1 MEEGVSVLRTK
12 LFSPSRTLLGGF
24 VVIILLGT
32 GLLMLPAASAS
43 GQPLSFLDALF
54 MATSAA
60 CVTGLA
66 VVDVGGDLSR
76 FGQTIVLLLIQI
88 GGLGFMTFAVLIFL
102 MLGKKISFQ
111 QRLYIQESLQQ
122 PTVEG
127 VVRLAIWVFV
137 IAFAFQAAGTA
148 VLFVRWYPEYGGEAL
163 FLALF
168 HAVAAFNNAGL
179 SLWPDSLMRYG
190 ADPVINGTVSA
201 LVFLGSLGF
210 TVLMDIG
217 QHHRWSRFSLHTKV
231 VLVTTFVLLGI
242 GATLLFLIELCNPSS
257 QTMTWPERLW
267 GAFFQSV
274 SRTSGFYTWD
284 IGTLLPTSQ
293 LLLMVLM
300 FIGASPGSTGS
311 GIKTTTVALLVLTV
325 IGVIRGRR
333 DVAVFQRRISQ
344 EQIMRA
350 VVLFLLGI
358 SMVMAVA
365 LALSFTEREQVTDFL
380 PVLFE
385 ATSAFSNNGLSMGL
399 TPHLSPTGK
408 LLLTVTMMAGRV
420 GPLTVAFAL
429 TQRQRKETYRYP
441 EEKVL
446 IG

>member
-1 MEEGVSVLRTK
+1 
-12 LFSPSRTLLGGF
+12 
-24 VVIILLGT
+24 
-32 GLLMLPAASAS
+32 
-43 GQPLSFLDALF
+43 
-54 MATSAA
+54 
-60 CVTGLA
+60 
-66 VVDVGGDLSR
+66 
-76 FGQTIVLLLIQI
+76 
-88 GGLGFMTFAVLIFL
+88 
-102 MLGKKISFQ
+102 
-111 QRLYIQESLQQ
+111 
-122 PTVEG
+122 
-127 VVRLAIWVFV
+127 
-137 IAFAFQAAGTA
+137 
-148 VLFVRWYPEYGGEAL
+148 
-163 FLALF
+163 
-168 HAVAAFNNAGL
+168 
-179 SLWPDSLMRYG
+179 
-190 ADPVINGTVSA
+190 
-201 LVFLGSLGF
+201 
-210 TVLMDIG
+210 
-217 QHHRWSRFSLHTKV
+217 
-231 VLVTTFVLLGI
+231 
-242 GATLLFLIELCNPSS
+242 
-257 QTMTWPERLW
+257 
-267 GAFFQSV
+267 
-274 SRTSGFYTWD
+274 
-284 IGTLLPTSQ
+284 
-293 LLLMVLM
+293 VLM

-358 SMVMAVA
+358 LMVMAVA

-399 TPHLSPTGK
+399 TPHLSPAGK